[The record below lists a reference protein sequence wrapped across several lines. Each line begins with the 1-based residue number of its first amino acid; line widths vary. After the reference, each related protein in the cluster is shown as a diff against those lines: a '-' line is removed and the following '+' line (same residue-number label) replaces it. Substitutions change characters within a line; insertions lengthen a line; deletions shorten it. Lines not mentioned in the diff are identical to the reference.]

1 MRKDFVYHTFKKH
14 LGDIQISSRAKE
26 EIQRFMEGNLD
37 EMCNKVCTE
46 LKIRFKEQN
55 LVRKNHGH
63 DEHKRIKLELVQD
76 VLNERI
82 KLR

>member
-14 LGDIQISSRAKE
+14 LGDIQISSRAKN
-26 EIQRFMEGNLD
+26 EIQRFMEGRLD
-37 EMCNKVCTE
+37 EMCNEFCNE

-55 LVRKNHGH
+55 MRRKIHGL

-82 KLR
+82 KTR